1 MESEFSRGDLEMRIN
16 FDSVV
21 ESIVGGSRP
30 LLVLSCY
37 TPKEWNH
44 LEAIISAP
52 LGHGDNHTNFDQ

>member
-1 MESEFSRGDLEMRIN
+1 MRIN

-30 LLVLSCY
+30 LLIAFFLFVLVLSCY

-52 LGHGDNHTNFDQ
+52 LGHGDNQIRVI